1 MFVAKFGGTSI
12 AKKSEILTII
22 DIVKKNLKKQ
32 PILVVSAISGVTE
45 KLLSLPDAKKKD
57 KKEIISSVRQ
67 MHVKLINDLSLDE
80 SSVKY
85 LDKELAKLSEL
96 ISGKKLSPSEMD
108 RLVSYGEIIS
118 SFIIAN
124 VLVKNGIKSVQV
136 IATKLIV
143 TDDNFQNAEFLSKE
157 TQRKTK
163 KILYPLIKDGIVPV
177 VTGFI
182 GANKKNQI
190 TTLGRGGS
198 DYSASIIG
206 FSLGVE
212 EIQIWTDVDGIFTS
226 DPRVVKSARPLN
238 IISFREA
245 SELATFG
252 AKVLHPRTIKPAI
265 KAGIPVRVLNTF
277 NPTYAGSLIKKEN
290 INVGFVKA
298 ISFKRNIA
306 LVNIYSTEMLLQK
319 GFLVRVFQ
327 IFAENKISIDLVS
340 VSEVSVSVTLDNK
353 EGLDKSIKTLS
364 KFSNITRSDNL
375 GIVSLIGEGIT
386 SAAHTIRRIFD
397 ILEREKIL
405 VRMISL
411 GATDINISIV
421 IESDK
426 IEKAVRVLHNRL
438 LLRNGTI
445 SI

>member
-1 MFVAKFGGTSI
+1 M
-12 AKKSEILTII
+12 
-22 DIVKKNLKKQ
+22 
-32 PILVVSAISGVTE
+32 
-45 KLLSLPDAKKKD
+45 
-57 KKEIISSVRQ
+57 
-67 MHVKLINDLSLDE
+67 
-80 SSVKY
+80 
-85 LDKELAKLSEL
+85 
-96 ISGKKLSPSEMD
+96 
-108 RLVSYGEIIS
+108 
-118 SFIIAN
+118 
-124 VLVKNGIKSVQV
+124 
-136 IATKLIV
+136 
-143 TDDNFQNAEFLSKE
+143 
-157 TQRKTK
+157 
-163 KILYPLIKDGIVPV
+163 
-177 VTGFI
+177 
-182 GANKKNQI
+182 
-190 TTLGRGGS
+190 
-198 DYSASIIG
+198 
-206 FSLGVE
+206 
-212 EIQIWTDVDGIFTS
+212 
-226 DPRVVKSARPLN
+226 
-238 IISFREA
+238 
-245 SELATFG
+245 
-252 AKVLHPRTIKPAI
+252 
-265 KAGIPVRVLNTF
+265 
-277 NPTYAGSLIKKEN
+277 
-290 INVGFVKA
+290 
-298 ISFKRNIA
+298 
-306 LVNIYSTEMLLQK
+306 VNIYSTEMLLQK